1 MRVIKY
7 VLNLMWGKNI
17 QCFMCSLN
25 LGAVASFLLGS
36 KLSFL
41 EFWIKKKTKTVA
53 ETAGRI
59 EKIGTMRGKRQ
70 LLSPD

>member
-1 MRVIKY
+1 MMRVIKY

-41 EFWIKKKTKTVA
+41 EFWIKKKK
-53 ETAGRI
+53 
-59 EKIGTMRGKRQ
+59 Q
-70 LLSPD
+70 LQKQQEEQKKLGP